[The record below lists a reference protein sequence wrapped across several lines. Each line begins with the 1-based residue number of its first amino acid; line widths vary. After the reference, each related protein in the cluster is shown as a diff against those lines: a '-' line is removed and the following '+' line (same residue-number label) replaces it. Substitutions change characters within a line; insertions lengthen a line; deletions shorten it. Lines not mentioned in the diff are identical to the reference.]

1 MAQWGTPNHQ
11 ASTMAH
17 RNTVEP
23 VIVGSEDRGARGMRE
38 SAVPLADDAVT
49 FYAVS
54 QVRLDGRQR
63 VSEVVWGQVDTAENK
78 WTTDELRAPV
88 ADVVA
93 AIHNGDP
100 VFALFSGAHG
110 HAPQRRF
117 VAVEHDSGEES
128 IALEGEPRTSPT
140 LAAMDR
146 IVD

>member
-1 MAQWGTPNHQ
+1 MAQ
-11 ASTMAH
+11 
-17 RNTVEP
+17 RITVDP

-38 SAVPLADDAVT
+38 SALPLAADAVT
-49 FYAVS
+49 FHAVS

-63 VSEVVWGQVDTAENK
+63 VSEVVWGQVDALENR

-100 VFALFSGAHG
+100 VFALFSGDQG

-117 VAVEHDSGEES
+117 IAVEHDSGGES
-128 IALEGEPRTSPT
+128 IALEGEHGASHT
-140 LAAMDR
+140 LDTMDR

>member
-1 MAQWGTPNHQ
+1 MAQR
-11 ASTMAH
+11 S
-17 RNTVEP
+17 TVES

-38 SAVPLADDAVT
+38 SALPLAAEAVT

-54 QVRLDGRQR
+54 QVRLDDRHR
-63 VSEVVWGQVDTAENK
+63 VAEVVWGQIDTVGNR
-78 WTTDELRAPV
+78 WSTDESRAPV

-100 VFALFSGAHG
+100 VFALFRSRDG

-117 VAVEHDSGEES
+117 VAVEHDDGEES
-128 IALEGEPRTSPT
+128 IALEGAAGSVPD

-146 IVD
+146 IAG